1 MIHTWHIIKIG
12 TLDGLSE
19 GYIIIEQRII
29 RLSLSFIFFP
39 PAIEEF
45 VNLYAKKPYYNP
57 IIIIPSLIS
66 GIFK

>member
-1 MIHTWHIIKIG
+1 MIHNWHIITIG
-12 TLDGLSE
+12 TLDRLSE
-19 GYIIIEQRII
+19 GYNNRTE
-29 RLSLSFIFFP
+29 SYSFKFSFFP

-45 VNLYAKKPYYNP
+45 VNLYAKRPYYNP